1 MDNTMKN
8 DKKSPLRALI
18 CDEMKAQH
26 ITQSE
31 LARRIGVTRQEINNF
46 LNGHRAI
53 PFDKLEKICT
63 ELKII

>member
-1 MDNTMKN
+1 MTTQNSP
-8 DKKSPLRALI
+8 KSPLRALI
-18 CDEMKAQH
+18 CDEMKTQH

-53 PFDKLEKICT
+53 PFDTLEKICL
-63 ELKII
+63 ELKIL